1 MWPLW
6 AQLAGWGDW
15 GVSLTLPAQPVPG
28 PLSMTNTLLMS
39 RAAGERLWQKIS
51 MQNAHG
57 RTEKR
62 IEEKRKPKKKSLK
75 FGASRGKQGEAAS
88 ASDVEAALSLI
99 YSEYNCSF
107 HTL

>member
-1 MWPLW
+1 
-6 AQLAGWGDW
+6 
-15 GVSLTLPAQPVPG
+15 
-28 PLSMTNTLLMS
+28 
-39 RAAGERLWQKIS
+39 

-57 RTEKR
+57 KTEKR

-75 FGASRGKQGEAAS
+75 FGAGEGGAGEPAC